1 MLLGGVFGPRPPNC
15 RGPNGRWSGPISR
28 VNLHGSN
35 FPGGF
40 DLPRPSIALLIGA
53 VVFGG
58 FAAYVWLR
66 RGSAGAKAF
75 ILILAS
81 GIEYTITYALE
92 LNSTNAQSQQMWGDL
107 KYLGVCVLPVAW
119 VAFTLQYTGRGHW
132 LTRRLV
138 GWLAIEPVIVLAL
151 LVVPSTRHL
160 IHVYPARGGR
170 FPVVPFGPVGWFN
183 LVYSY
188 ALVAFSTGLFVL
200 TLSRIG
206 PPYRKQAR
214 IVMSTLLI
222 PLVLNVLYNFDIGPF
237 GRFDLTAF
245 GFVVASVI
253 LVWGI
258 LRLRLLDIVPVARSV
273 VLETLEDGVVVL
285 DAFHRVADLNPA
297 AERVLAST
305 VADAIGRPIDR
316 FMPELA
322 SVIGASSPSRTIDA
336 ELRLGTE
343 PSARDFEVTVSPL
356 PGAAGRS
363 TGRLIVLRDVSDR
376 KVAEER
382 LDRLAHYDALT
393 GLPNRKLFMD
403 RLSQAIIRARR
414 TPGPVALLFLDVD
427 DFKVVNDSLGHDVG
441 DSVLKE
447 LAARVQS
454 CVRAEDTVARLSG
467 DEFTVILP
475 DIKSPADAAMAATRI
490 LEEIRRPVSVGG
502 RELYVT
508 ASIGICVWPAD
519 GDNLMSLLRNA
530 DVAMYRAKAQRNRFE
545 FYATSLSLQAALRLE
560 LDQELRRA
568 LDRGELRLHYQPI
581 VSLQANEVVAL
592 EALIRWQ
599 HPTRGLLEPSEFLW
613 RAEETGLIERIG
625 RWVMEE
631 ACGHARLWARD
642 PGEAPLPVAVNVAAR
657 QLRQPSLAS
666 EVKDVLGRTE
676 LTAESLILEI
686 SEQVVMDDVFGTV
699 GMLHELKGLG
709 VSLALGD
716 FGTGST
722 SLSQLGR
729 VPLDTLKIDRLF
741 VQGLE
746 RDSEDAVIVGAMV
759 SLARALGL
767 SVVAEGV
774 ETAGQ
779 MRVLEKLGCDQMQGF
794 LFSRPVPAG
803 MVPSLLAPI
812 TWSGGPSGV
821 LARRTSPV

>member
-1 MLLGGVFGPRPPNC
+1 M
-15 RGPNGRWSGPISR
+15 
-28 VNLHGSN
+28 GS
-35 FPGGF
+35 
-40 DLPRPSIALLIGA
+40 A
-53 VVFGG
+53 VFGG
-58 FAAYVWLR
+58 FAAYLWFR

-92 LNSTNAQSQQMWGDL
+92 LNSTDVASQQMWGDL
-107 KYLGVCVLPVAW
+107 KYLGVCVLPIAW
-119 VAFTLQYTGRGHW
+119 VAFTLQYTGRSHW

-138 GWLAIEPVIVLAL
+138 VLLAIEPAIVLTILA
-151 LVVPSTRHL
+151 VPSTRHL
-160 IHVYPARGGR
+160 VHVYPGLGGR
-170 FPVVPFGPVGWFN
+170 FPVIAFGPVGWLN
-183 LVYSY
+183 LGYSY
-188 ALVAFSTGLFVL
+188 ALVAFSTGLFTL
-200 TLSRIG
+200 TLGRIG

-222 PLVLNVLYNFDIGPF
+222 PLALNVLYNFDIGPF

-245 GFVVASVI
+245 GFVVAAVI

-273 VLETLEDGVVVL
+273 VLETLLDGVVVL

-316 FMPELA
+316 FMPELG

-336 ELRLGTE
+336 VLRLGAE
-343 PSARDFEVTVSPL
+343 PGARDFEVTVSPL
-356 PGAAGRS
+356 PGAGGRS
-363 TGRLIVLRDVSDR
+363 SGRLIVLRDISDR

-414 TPGPVALLFLDVD
+414 TPSPVALLFLDVD

-447 LAARVQS
+447 LAARVLS

-475 DIKSPADAAMAATRI
+475 DIRSPADAAMAATRI

-631 ACGHARLWARD
+631 ACGDARRWARR

-666 EVKDVLGRTE
+666 EVEDVLGRTE
-676 LTAESLILEI
+676 LTAEALILEI
-686 SEQVVMDDVFGTV
+686 SEQVVMDDVLGTV

-709 VSLALGD
+709 VSLALDD

-779 MRVLEKLGCDQMQGF
+779 MRVLEKLGCDLMQGF
-794 LFSRPVPAG
+794 LFARPVPAG

-812 TWSGGPSGV
+812 AWAGGPRGV